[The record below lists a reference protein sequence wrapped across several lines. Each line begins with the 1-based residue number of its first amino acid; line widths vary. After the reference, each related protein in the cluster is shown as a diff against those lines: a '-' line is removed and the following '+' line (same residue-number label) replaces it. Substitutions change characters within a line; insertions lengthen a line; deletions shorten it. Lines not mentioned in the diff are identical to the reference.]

1 MRRRKAS
8 ITPLPINTELW
19 LTNPDVLILPPHVK
33 GIFIDLLCYMWQS
46 PRRGILARPDGKA
59 YTKKE
64 IMRLLAIID
73 DTPLNSLIKSGLLS
87 VNVRGE
93 YCNLKMLKGSIISE
107 ARRIAGK
114 KGGERTKARLQITDT
129 PKPDKE
135 IKQEAVESVSEKPP
149 EKEKEKMIQKKAKKK
164 KEPKQKYAEFVSLSK
179 SEYEK
184 LLSNHSEEE
193 VKGYI
198 YILDNYKGSTGKT
211 YKSDYRAILTWV
223 IDAYNERVR
232 RYGTQW
238 QAANAGGGVKDNKG
252 LSTTA
257 LQPVKGTGGVGGAET
272 PQDYSERF

>member
-8 ITPLPINTELW
+8 ITPLPIDTEFW
-19 LTNPDVLILPPHVK
+19 LTNPDVIILPPHVK
-33 GIFIDLLCYMWQS
+33 GIFMDLLCYMWQS
-46 PRRGILARPDGKA
+46 PRRGILARPNGKA

-73 DTPLNSLIKSGLLS
+73 DSPLNSLIKAGLLN
-87 VNVRGE
+87 VNVKGE
-93 YCNLKMLKGSIISE
+93 YCNLKMLKSSIISE

-114 KGGERTKARLQITDT
+114 KGGDRTKARLQIADT
-129 PKPDKE
+129 PKPEKE
-135 IKQEAVESVSEKPP
+135 VKQEVVESVSEKPP
-149 EKEKEKMIQKKAKKK
+149 EKEKKMIQKKPKKK

-198 YILDNYKGSTGKT
+198 YILDNYKGSSGKK

-238 QAANAGGGVKDNKG
+238 KAAYTGGSVKDNTG
-252 LSTTA
+252 LSTAT
-257 LQPVKGTGGVGGAET
+257 LQPVKGASGVGGTET